1 MTPTNLPAAFQEA
14 QTAMQTLDRIVKEI
28 SEYKESAALEIAK
41 NLRMSGGLDL
51 DPEAIRATVTRP
63 YTLLPINDSE
73 AWLIHWAGVK
83 MPIFGQV
90 IAREKAFIKAKIT
103 RTMNLITPLP
113 AWVMDEAG
121 WSAPEHNAVI
131 DSAHSTIQVTNGDEL
146 SFRRRYRQFLGARR
160 SEGTFTVKGGD
171 AWIRLVASL
180 VKDGILPYRP
190 TPVDSAHWDANATI
204 PEELAAI
211 IAEKEE
217 QAGFPYIHEAVQEFI
232 NLGAVLLNLP
242 PGAGKSLASCLILN
256 HFRGKVLILVDST
269 FLEGQWHNR
278 LKRWAPRANVT
289 VSTYQGA
296 QRYAKEKWDLILPD
310 EAQRLPATT
319 FSKLAFIQTLYR
331 CGLTATP
338 WREDNRQ
345 HLIVALC
352 GHPVSI
358 SWNRL
363 MALGVL
369 KTPRIVVVTVPT
381 LEAKTGYT
389 KSLLGKH
396 KGRGLIYCDWLEQ
409 GENLAKTLDVP
420 FIQGSTKNKL
430 EVLEANKVVVVSRVG
445 DRGLDIRDLNFVIE
459 VAGAGTSR
467 EQFAQRVGRLLHSQF
482 NGIFYTVFTPDEL
495 TRYRSR
501 LWGVE
506 AETGGAV
513 EIEFIEVGK
522 VPAADSRSRV
532 RAVADVSRKR
542 DNRRKKADENDEISQ
557 VFTVRAVTAKI
568 SQVKRSVGT
577 RTAPYVERVLRYTW
591 STSLNIDDICDGLA
605 ISDPSTRRRIGSAC
619 RAAQR
624 AGLMIVD
631 DQQRY
636 KVDLAQIERLRSL
649 AGHLQ

>member
-146 SFRRRYRQFLGARR
+146 SFRRRYGQFLGARR

-211 IAEKEE
+211 IAEKEG

-232 NLGAVLLNLP
+232 NLGAVQLNLP

-256 HFRGKVLILVDST
+256 HFRGKVLI
-269 FLEGQWHNR
+269 
-278 LKRWAPRANVT
+278 
-289 VSTYQGA
+289 
-296 QRYAKEKWDLILPD
+296 
-310 EAQRLPATT
+310 
-319 FSKLAFIQTLYR
+319 
-331 CGLTATP
+331 
-338 WREDNRQ
+338 
-345 HLIVALC
+345 
-352 GHPVSI
+352 
-358 SWNRL
+358 
-363 MALGVL
+363 
-369 KTPRIVVVTVPT
+369 
-381 LEAKTGYT
+381 
-389 KSLLGKH
+389 
-396 KGRGLIYCDWLEQ
+396 
-409 GENLAKTLDVP
+409 
-420 FIQGSTKNKL
+420 
-430 EVLEANKVVVVSRVG
+430 
-445 DRGLDIRDLNFVIE
+445 
-459 VAGAGTSR
+459 
-467 EQFAQRVGRLLHSQF
+467 
-482 NGIFYTVFTPDEL
+482 
-495 TRYRSR
+495 
-501 LWGVE
+501 
-506 AETGGAV
+506 
-513 EIEFIEVGK
+513 
-522 VPAADSRSRV
+522 
-532 RAVADVSRKR
+532 
-542 DNRRKKADENDEISQ
+542 
-557 VFTVRAVTAKI
+557 
-568 SQVKRSVGT
+568 
-577 RTAPYVERVLRYTW
+577 
-591 STSLNIDDICDGLA
+591 
-605 ISDPSTRRRIGSAC
+605 
-619 RAAQR
+619 
-624 AGLMIVD
+624 
-631 DQQRY
+631 
-636 KVDLAQIERLRSL
+636 
-649 AGHLQ
+649 